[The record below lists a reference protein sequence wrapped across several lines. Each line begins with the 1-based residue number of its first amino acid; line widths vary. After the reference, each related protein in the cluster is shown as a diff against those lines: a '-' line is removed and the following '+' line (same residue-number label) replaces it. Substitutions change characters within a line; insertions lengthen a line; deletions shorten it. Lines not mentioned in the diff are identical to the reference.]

1 MALIVNTNVSSLS
14 AQRSLNRNSGALGTS
29 LQRLASGLRIN
40 SAKDDAAG
48 LAISSRMTTQIRGL
62 NQAARNAN
70 DGISLAQTAEGAL
83 GEMTN
88 AVQRLRELAIQSANA
103 TNSAA
108 DRAGL
113 NSEAQQLIAEI
124 DLIATTTEFN
134 GLKLLDGTFGTSNF
148 HVGANANQ
156 TIGVTMT
163 NAKTTSLGIGYTY
176 SQTGTAVAAALTAGD
191 LTINGTDVGAVA
203 RDAQAQS
210 DAINSLNLDGV
221 TASAA
226 ATTVTGAA
234 ITGFADLAA
243 GDIQFTI
250 DGVTYNVGAVT
261 GATDVDT
268 QGAGIEAAINATA
281 NLNALVTAS
290 YDAGTDVL
298 TVTGV
303 DGKNITT
310 TLGGAATAANTGF
323 TSGATTYSTVT
334 VGLTSAT
341 STDTLVIGGNNVAN
355 AGLTA
360 GTFALT
366 SNGATVAGIDIST
379 VSGANAALDVADRA
393 LDVINSNRATLG
405 AVQSRFE
412 STINRLTT
420 TSENLSAARSRI
432 QDADFAAE
440 TAQLTRNQILQQA
453 GVAILAQANQQPQ
466 LALQLLQ

>member
-14 AQRSLNRNSGALGTS
+14 AQRSLARNSSMLGVS

-48 LAISSRMTTQIRGL
+48 MAISSRMTTQIRGL

-103 TNSAA
+103 TNSSA

-156 TIGVTMT
+156 TISVTMT
-163 NAKTTSLGIGYTY
+163 NAKTTTLGIGYTNT
-176 SQTGTAVAAALTAGD
+176 QTGAAMTGALVAGD
-191 LTINGTDVGAVA
+191 LTVNGTDIGAVA
-203 RDAQAQS
+203 QDAQAIAG
-210 DAINSLNLDGV
+210 AINSQNVDGV
-221 TASAA
+221 TATAV
-226 ATTVTGAA
+226 ATSMAGAA
-234 ITGFADLAA
+234 PTAWASLAA

-261 GATDVDT
+261 AGTDAVT
-268 QGAGIEAAINATA
+268 QGQAVANAINNTA

-290 YDAGTDVL
+290 ADGATGAV
-298 TVTGV
+298 TVTGA
-303 DGKNITT
+303 DGKNITV
-310 TLGGAATAANTGF
+310 TLGGSASTANTGF
-323 TSGATTYSTVT
+323 TSGTTQYSTLSVE
-334 VGLTSAT
+334 LTSAT
-341 STDTLVIGGNNVAN
+341 STDTLVIGGNAPGK
-355 AGLTA
+355 AGFTA
-360 GTFALT
+360 GTYALAN
-366 SNGATVAGIDIST
+366 NGATVAGIDIST
-379 VSGANAALDVADRA
+379 VTGANDALDVADRA
-393 LDVINSNRATLG
+393 LDVLNSNRATLG

-440 TAQLTRNQILQQA
+440 TAALTRNQILQQA

>member
-14 AQRSLNRNSGALGTS
+14 AQRSLNRNSSMLGVS

-48 LAISSRMTTQIRGL
+48 MAISSRMTTQIRGL

-70 DGISLAQTAEGAL
+70 DGISLSQTAEGAL

-88 AVQRLRELAIQSANA
+88 AVQRLRELAIQSANG
-103 TNSAA
+103 TNSAT
-108 DRAGL
+108 DRAAL
-113 NSEAQQLIAEI
+113 NSEAAQLISEI

-156 TIGVTMT
+156 TISVAMT
-163 NAKTTSLGIGYTY
+163 NAKTTALGIGYTNT
-176 SQTGTAVAAALTAGD
+176 QTGGALTAAVTAGD
-191 LTINGTDVGAVA
+191 LTINGTDIGAVA
-203 RDAQAQS
+203 EDAQAIS
-210 DAINSLNLDGV
+210 DAINSQNLDGV
-221 TASAA
+221 TATAA
-226 ATTVTGAA
+226 ATA
-234 ITGFADLAA
+234 LAGVANTAQASLGA

-250 DGVTYNVGAVT
+250 SGVTYNVGAVT
-261 GATDVDT
+261 AGGSVAA
-268 QGAGIEAAINATA
+268 QGSAIADAINNTA

-290 YDAGTDVL
+290 STAGAV

-303 DGKNITT
+303 DGTNITV
-310 TLGGAATAANTGF
+310 TLGGAATTANTGF
-323 TSGATTYSTVT
+323 TSGTVQRSTLSVAM
-334 VGLTSAT
+334 TSAT
-341 STDTLVIGGNNVAN
+341 TTDTLVIGGNAPTA

-360 GTFALT
+360 GTYALA
-366 SNGATVAGIDIST
+366 SNGTTIAGIDIST
-379 VSGANAALDVADRA
+379 VTGANAALDVADRA
-393 LDVINSNRATLG
+393 LDVLNSNRATLG
-405 AVQSRFE
+405 AVQARFE

-440 TAQLTRNQILQQA
+440 TAALTRNQILQQA

-466 LALQLLQ
+466 LALQLLR

>member
-88 AVQRLRELAIQSANA
+88 AVQRLRELAIQSANG
-103 TNSAA
+103 TNSAT
-108 DRAGL
+108 DRAAL
-113 NSEAQQLIAEI
+113 NSEAQQLISEI

-156 TIGVTMT
+156 TISVTMA
-163 NAKTTSLGIGYTY
+163 NAKTTTLGIGYTNT
-176 SQTGTAVAAALTAGD
+176 QTGTALTGALLDND
-191 LTINGTDVGAVA
+191 LTINGTNIGAVA
-203 RDAQAQS
+203 QDAQAIA
-210 DAINSLNLDGV
+210 DAINSQNLDGV
-221 TASAA
+221 TATAV
-226 ATTVTGAA
+226 ATAMTGAA
-234 ITGFADLAA
+234 NTAQASLGA
-243 GDIQFTI
+243 GDIKFTI
-250 DGVTYNVGAVT
+250 DGVTYSVGAVT
-261 GATDVDT
+261 AGGSVAA
-268 QGAGIEAAINATA
+268 QGTAIADAINNTA

-290 YDAGTDVL
+290 DDGAGAV

-303 DGKNITT
+303 DGKNITVNLSGSAST
-310 TLGGAATAANTGF
+310 ANTGF
-323 TSGATTYSTVT
+323 TDGTVQRSTFSVAM
-334 VGLTSAT
+334 TSAT
-341 STDTLVIGGNNVAN
+341 STDTLVIGGTDPTK
-355 AGLTA
+355 AGLVA
-360 GTFALT
+360 GTYALAN
-366 SNGATVAGIDIST
+366 NGTTIAGIDISSVT
-379 VSGANAALDVADRA
+379 GANAALDVADRA
-393 LDVINSNRATLG
+393 LDVLNSNRATLG

-440 TAQLTRNQILQQA
+440 TAALTRNQILQQA

-466 LALQLLQ
+466 LALQLLR

>member
-14 AQRSLNRNSGALGTS
+14 AQRSLARNSSMLGVS

-48 LAISSRMTTQIRGL
+48 MAISRRMTTQIRGL

-70 DGISLAQTAEGAL
+70 DGISLSQTAEGAL

-156 TIGVTMT
+156 TISVTMA
-163 NAKTTSLGIGYTY
+163 NAKTTTLGIGYTNT
-176 SQTGTAVAAALTAGD
+176 QTGGALTGALTAGD
-191 LTINGTDVGAVA
+191 LTVNGTDIGAVA
-203 RDAQAQS
+203 QDAQAIA
-210 DAINSLNLDGV
+210 DAINSQNLDGV
-221 TASAA
+221 TASAV
-226 ATTVTGAA
+226 ATSMVGAA
-234 ITGFADLAA
+234 NTAQASLGA
-243 GDIQFTI
+243 GDIKFTI
-250 DGVTYNVGAVT
+250 DGVTYSVGAVT
-261 GATDVDT
+261 AGGSVAA
-268 QGAGIEAAINATA
+268 QGTAIANAINNTA

-290 YDAGTDVL
+290 DDGAGAV

-303 DGKNITT
+303 DGKNITV
-310 TLGGAATAANTGF
+310 TLSGAATTANTGF
-323 TSGATTYSTVT
+323 TSGTTSYST
-334 VGLTSAT
+334 LSIAMTSAT
-341 STDTLVIGGNNVAN
+341 ATDTLVIGGNAPTT
-355 AGLTA
+355 AGFTA
-360 GTFALT
+360 GTYALAN
-366 SNGATVAGIDIST
+366 NGTTIAGVDIST
-379 VSGANAALDVADRA
+379 VTGANAALDVADRA
-393 LDVINSNRATLG
+393 LDVLNSNRATLG

-440 TAQLTRNQILQQA
+440 TAALTRNQILQQA

-466 LALQLLQ
+466 LALQLLR